1 MVSSDNDKIATNAT
15 GFARFRVRAAEPGA
29 AEWISAE
36 AWAAGAAGVEERES
50 GGGVE
55 LLIYAPA
62 AEIEAV
68 RDAVSQAGVAL
79 DLGPPE
85 MVLETDWAE
94 QWKQGLEAIVVSTR
108 LVVRPSFVAHSLEPG
123 QLELV
128 VDPGQAF
135 GTGGHASTR
144 LSLEWIDAL
153 ADDLPR
159 GARVLD
165 VGTGTGVLALA
176 AIRLAGARAVAFD
189 LDPLAAEAVREN
201 AETNRVRDGLDLF
214 IGPLDAL
221 APIGFD
227 LVLANLL
234 KSEMLPLLGGIAE
247 RVRPGGYAVF
257 AGLLASE
264 ADEVRAALAAK
275 AFTPV
280 AVREADDANG
290 DRWIALLMRR

>member
-1 MVSSDNDKIATNAT
+1 VVISANDNIATHAT
-15 GFARFRVRAAEPGA
+15 GFARFRVFAVEPGA

-36 AWAAGAAGVEERES
+36 AWAAGAAGVEERDSE
-50 GGGVE
+50 GRIE

-62 AEIEAV
+62 PEITAV
-68 RDAVSQAGVAL
+68 RDAVSQTAVAL
-79 DLGPPE
+79 DIESPE
-85 MVLETDWAE
+85 MVLEKDWSE
-94 QWKQGLEAIVVSTR
+94 QWKQGLEAIIVSAR
-108 LVVRPSFVAHSLEPG
+108 LVIRPSFVAHALEPG

-153 ADDLPR
+153 ADDLPTA
-159 GARVLD
+159 ARVLD

-176 AIRLAGARAVAFD
+176 SIRLAGARAVAFD

-201 AETNRVRDGLDLF
+201 AAINGIREGLDLF
-214 IGPLDAL
+214 TGPLEAL
-221 APIGFD
+221 APVGFD

-234 KSEMLPLLGGIAE
+234 KSEMLPLLGGISE
-247 RVRPGGYAVF
+247 CVRPGGYAVF
-257 AGLLASE
+257 AGLLATE
-264 ADEVRAALAAK
+264 ADEVRAALIAN
-275 AFTPV
+275 AFAPV
-280 AVREADDANG
+280 ALREADDANG

>member
-1 MVSSDNDKIATNAT
+1 VVNSDNDNTASSAA
-15 GFARFRVRAAEPGA
+15 GFARFRAFAAEPGA

-36 AWAAGAAGVEERES
+36 AWAAGAAGIEERAS
-50 GGGVE
+50 GGRVE

-62 AEIEAV
+62 PMIAAV
-68 RDAVSQAGVAL
+68 CDAVSRIGVAL
-79 DLGPPE
+79 DVEPPE
-85 MVLETDWAE
+85 FVLETDWAE
-94 QWKQGLEAIVVSTR
+94 RWKQGLEAIVVSSR

-123 QLELV
+123 QVELV

-153 ADDLPR
+153 ADDLPT

-189 LDPLAAEAVREN
+189 LDPLAADAVREN
-201 AETNRVRDGLDLF
+201 AETNSVRDGLHLF
-214 IGPLDAL
+214 IGPLAAL
-221 APIGFD
+221 APVDFD
-227 LVLANLL
+227 LVLVNLL

-247 RVRPGGYAVF
+247 RVRPGGLAVF

-264 ADEVRAALAAK
+264 TDEVLAALAAM
-275 AFTPV
+275 AFSPV
-280 AVREADDANG
+280 AAREADDANG
-290 DRWIALLMRR
+290 DRWVALLMRR

>member
-1 MVSSDNDKIATNAT
+1 MLNSDNDNMATSAT
-15 GFARFRVRAAEPGA
+15 GFARIRVCAAETGA

-36 AWAAGAAGVEERES
+36 AWAAGAAGVEERDS
-50 GGGVE
+50 GGRIE

-62 AEIEAV
+62 AEITAV
-68 RDAVSQAGVAL
+68 RDAVSQTGVAL
-79 DLGPPE
+79 DLEPPE
-85 MVLETDWAE
+85 TVLETDWAE
-94 QWKQGLEAIVVSTR
+94 QWKQGLEAIVVSAR
-108 LVVRPSFVAHSLEPG
+108 LVVRPSFVAHALEPG

-128 VDPGQAF
+128 IDPGQAF

-153 ADDLPR
+153 AEDLPT
-159 GARVLD
+159 APRVLD

-176 AIRLAGARAVAFD
+176 AIRLAGAHAVAFD

-201 AETNRVRDGLDLF
+201 AETNGVREGLSLF

-234 KSEMLPLLGGIAE
+234 KSELLPLLGGIAE

-264 ADEVRAALAAK
+264 ADEIRAAPAARV
-275 AFTPV
+275 FTPV
-280 AVREADDANG
+280 AVRETDDANG

>member
-1 MVSSDNDKIATNAT
+1 VVNSDNDNTATNAT
-15 GFARFRVRAAEPGA
+15 GFARFRVFAAESGA

-36 AWAAGAAGVEERES
+36 AWAAGAAGVEERDS
-50 GGGVE
+50 DGRIE

-62 AEIEAV
+62 PEIAAV
-68 RDAVSQAGVAL
+68 RDAVSQTAVAL
-79 DLGPPE
+79 DIELPE
-85 MVLETDWAE
+85 RILEKDWSE
-94 QWKQGLEAIVVSTR
+94 QWKQGLEAIVVSAR
-108 LVVRPSFVAHSLEPG
+108 LVVRPSFVAHALEPG

-153 ADDLPR
+153 ADDLPTA
-159 GARVLD
+159 ARVLD

-176 AIRLAGARAVAFD
+176 SIRLAGARAVAFD

-201 AETNRVRDGLDLF
+201 AAINGVREGLDLF
-214 IGPLDAL
+214 TGPLEAL
-221 APIGFD
+221 APVGFD

-234 KSEMLPLLGGIAE
+234 KSEMLPLLGGIAK

-257 AGLLASE
+257 AGLLATE
-264 ADEVRAALAAK
+264 ADEVRAALIEN
-275 AFTPV
+275 AFDPV
-280 AVREADDANG
+280 AMREADDANG

>member
-1 MVSSDNDKIATNAT
+1 VVNSDSDNIATNAT
-15 GFARFRVRAAEPGA
+15 GFARFRAFADEPEVAER
-29 AEWISAE
+29 ISAE
-36 AWAAGAAGVEERES
+36 AWAAGAAGIEERDS
-50 GGGVE
+50 DGRVE

-62 AEIEAV
+62 PEIAAV
-68 RDAVSQAGVAL
+68 RDAVLQTAAVFDIEL
-79 DLGPPE
+79 PE
-85 MVLETDWAE
+85 RILEKDWSE
-94 QWKQGLEAIVVSTR
+94 QWKQGLEAIVVSAR
-108 LVVRPSFVAHSLEPG
+108 LVVRPSFVAHALEPG

-144 LSLEWIDAL
+144 LCLEWIDAL
-153 ADDLPR
+153 ADDLPT

-176 AIRLAGARAVAFD
+176 AIRLARARVVAFD

-201 AETNRVRDGLDLF
+201 SETNGVRDGLNLF
-214 IGPLDAL
+214 TGPLEAL
-221 APIGFD
+221 APTGFD

-264 ADEVRAALAAK
+264 ADEVCAALVAK
-275 AFTPV
+275 AFSPV
-280 AVREADDANG
+280 AMREADDANG

>member
-1 MVSSDNDKIATNAT
+1 MVNSDNDKIASSAT
-15 GFARFRVRAAEPGA
+15 GFARFRVCAAEPGA

-36 AWAAGAAGVEERES
+36 AWSAGAAGVEERDS
-50 GGGVE
+50 GGRVE
-55 LLIYAPA
+55 LLIYAPVA
-62 AEIEAV
+62 KIAAV
-68 RDAVSQAGVAL
+68 RDGVSQTRVAL
-79 DLGPPE
+79 DLEPPE
-85 MVLETDWAE
+85 MVLETNWAE

-108 LVVRPSFVAHSLEPG
+108 LVVRPSFVDHPLEPG

-153 ADDLPR
+153 VGDLPTA
-159 GARVLD
+159 ARVLD

-189 LDPLAAEAVREN
+189 LDPLAAEAAREN
-201 AETNRVRDGLDLF
+201 AEANRVREGLNLF
-214 IGPLDAL
+214 TGPLDAL

-227 LVLANLL
+227 LVVANLL

-247 RVRPGGYAVF
+247 RVRPGGYAIF

-275 AFTPV
+275 GFTPV
-280 AVREADDANG
+280 GVREAVDANR

>member
-1 MVSSDNDKIATNAT
+1 VVNSDNDNIATNAT
-15 GFARFRVRAAEPGA
+15 GFARFRVRAAEAGA

-62 AEIEAV
+62 AEIGAV
-68 RDAVSQAGVAL
+68 CDAVSQTGVAL
-79 DLGPPE
+79 DFEPPE

-94 QWKQGLEAIVVSTR
+94 QWKQGLEAIVVSAR

-153 ADDLPR
+153 VDVLPR
-159 GARVLD
+159 AARVLD

-189 LDPLAAEAVREN
+189 LDPLVAEAVREN
-201 AETNRVRDGLDLF
+201 AETNRVRDGLNLF

-221 APIGFD
+221 APTGFD